1 MAESK
6 SIGFALFINGHS
18 EKSWEFDFNRTNRLA
33 DISERLTRPR
43 EQASPSRG
51 IPTALLRQGL
61 PRRRPVAIASDQTH
75 HVDRVPVTAI
85 LRSFG
90 RREIPLRPLEGVPAP
105 R

>member
-1 MAESK
+1 
-6 SIGFALFINGHS
+6 
-18 EKSWEFDFNRTNRLA
+18 
-33 DISERLTRPR
+33 
-43 EQASPSRG
+43 
-51 IPTALLRQGL
+51 L